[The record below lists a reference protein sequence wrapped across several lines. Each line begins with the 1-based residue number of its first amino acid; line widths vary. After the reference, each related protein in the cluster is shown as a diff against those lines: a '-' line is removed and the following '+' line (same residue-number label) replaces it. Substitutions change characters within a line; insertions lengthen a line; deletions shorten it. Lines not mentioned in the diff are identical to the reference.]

1 MNNFTAIC
9 FSLPYSDDILSD
21 NDLFN
26 HIYILMFQPTS
37 CQAYRIFSGRE
48 KQMVAIN
55 ITWNSN
61 WKSSSAF
68 KKKELLTLRTR
79 VGKVQHKSTVDMINS
94 IFHKRN
100 L

>member
-1 MNNFTAIC
+1 
-9 FSLPYSDDILSD
+9 
-21 NDLFN
+21 
-26 HIYILMFQPTS
+26 MFQPTS

-55 ITWNSN
+55 IAWSSN

-68 KKKELLTLRTR
+68 NKTSNKGKHRRIRKKSYILTLRTR